1 MVSVEF
7 IETLALTLQKSSVD
21 SSLKR
26 RYLQVPNLL
35 KIKEAGSGTL
45 TSRSGIRNKSFR
57 IHNTGNDTG
66 TRDGGQILL
75 LGGPFQ

>member
-26 RYLQVPNLL
+26 RLQIPNLL

>member
-21 SSLKR
+21 SFLKR
-26 RYLQVPNLL
+26 RLQIPNLL